1 MNQYYKKW
9 LQDYKDA
16 TYLNQSNLD
25 VKILL
30 FGQVIHKINTYK
42 KGFESTIQRKDVKLA
57 LQMKFNKST
66 NFMITLIQGSSFEST
81 F

>member
-1 MNQYYKKW
+1 MTYYN
-9 LQDYKDA
+9 A
-16 TYLNQSNLD
+16 TYLNQSTLN

-57 LQMKFNKST
+57 HY
-66 NFMITLIQGSSFEST
+66 I
-81 F
+81 